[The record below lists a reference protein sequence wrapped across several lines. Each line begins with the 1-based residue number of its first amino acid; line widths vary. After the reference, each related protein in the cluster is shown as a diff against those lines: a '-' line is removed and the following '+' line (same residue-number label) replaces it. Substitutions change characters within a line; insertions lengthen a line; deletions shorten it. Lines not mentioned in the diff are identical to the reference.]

1 MITPEYLLALS
12 SNKSLSIGDAWNA
25 LEMAAETITTLTK
38 ERDEARDQL
47 VCANKECEAVKRD
60 KHSLKRQIQ
69 QAREALQEII
79 EIADDVES
87 RGHTLNDLAYARDAA
102 KAAIAPC
109 QGCLREFD
117 RQSK

>member
-1 MITPEYLLALS
+1 MRPT
-12 SNKSLSIGDAWNA
+12 
-25 LEMAAETITTLTK
+25 
-38 ERDEARDQL
+38 DEILDP
-47 VCANKECEAVKRD
+47 KWDDIIDRD
-60 KHSLKRQIQ
+60 KELATCQSQLR